1 MNENIYNLTRKIGN
15 METEE
20 SNLMG
25 NRKLGMGGSR
35 STKKAV
41 RETLI
46 NWARKIPGFN
56 ELKNEDQVGIFK
68 YFSLQ
73 NISKK

>member
-1 MNENIYNLTRKIGN
+1 

-20 SNLMG
+20 SNPMG
-25 NRKLGMGGSR
+25 NRKLGGGGSR

-56 ELKNEDQVGIFK
+56 ELKNEDQVGRILK
-68 YFSLQ
+68 
-73 NISKK
+73 IVAKKVVLPIL

>member
-1 MNENIYNLTRKIGN
+1 MCLMTTPFYFGIGTMETDEPTPRNPRKIG
-15 METEE
+15 
-20 SNLMG
+20 
-25 NRKLGMGGSR
+25 KLGENR

-56 ELKNEDQVGIFK
+56 ELKNEDQVGF
-68 YFSLQ
+68 
-73 NISKK
+73 

>member
-1 MNENIYNLTRKIGN
+1 

-20 SNLMG
+20 PNLMG

-56 ELKNEDQVGIFK
+56 DLKNEDQVGVLDTFIQIM
-68 YFSLQ
+68 YAYHG
-73 NISKK
+73 

>member
-1 MNENIYNLTRKIGN
+1 MIKSIQFMIHFQIGN

-20 SNLMG
+20 PNLMG

-56 ELKNEDQVGIFK
+56 DLKNEDQVGIFE
-68 YFSLQ
+68 
-73 NISKK
+73 

>member
-1 MNENIYNLTRKIGN
+1 MIHLQIGN

-20 SNLMG
+20 PNLMG

-56 ELKNEDQVGIFK
+56 DLKNEDQVGILDIFIQIM
-68 YFSLQ
+68 YAYHG
-73 NISKK
+73 

>member
-1 MNENIYNLTRKIGN
+1 

-20 SNLMG
+20 PNLMG

-56 ELKNEDQVGIFK
+56 DLKNEDQVGISDTF
-68 YFSLQ
+68 
-73 NISKK
+73 I

>member
-1 MNENIYNLTRKIGN
+1 MITQYSFSLGN
-15 METEE
+15 METDEP
-20 SNLMG
+20 NVMN
-25 NRKLGMGGSR
+25 NRKIGSGGSR

-56 ELKNEDQVGIFK
+56 ELKNEDQVGK
-68 YFSLQ
+68 
-73 NISKK
+73 

>member
-1 MNENIYNLTRKIGN
+1 

-20 SNLMG
+20 PNLMG
-25 NRKLGMGGSR
+25 NRKLGMAGSR

-56 ELKNEDQVGIFK
+56 DLKNEDQVGISDVF
-68 YFSLQ
+68 
-73 NISKK
+73 I